1 MSNTIRLTKTQD
13 IAQVKR
19 ATYEEFERLR
29 RDIDSIE
36 RQGVMTTNYYAHM
49 SKAVLDAVDHEV
61 KILYTERNASA
72 EYYKHCW
79 WQWPANEFFDVMNN
93 RFRLTTS
100 EKSTQQDF
108 LDECRSLVFE
118 YRNDSS
124 GEAEY
129 AVAMGEIAV
138 KTKVLASLEGEQDTT
153 FTTTQRKDL
162 FKSLITNIRK
172 RGKGDLHI
180 RQYIAD
186 KLQSQIAGDR
196 EVWLLRKFIDELRA
210 TTSKARKT
218 FSEVLDYTTGSS
230 DHSNVNGDG
239 NRDTKVGKNKRQRES
254 KRNDSSGKSPKKA
267 RPDKQHD
274 ANKDTP
280 TYTPRCTHCNS
291 KMHAEDKCQFVNH
304 PDYILKGAWRDSDVG
319 LAYKTLDPKAPY
331 IKPDRKL
338 NKDMTKFIA
347 MTQAKPDDAPKS
359 PKDKAKKGNV
369 LSCCADCDIPQSPT
383 PLDDVLIP
391 VTL

>member
-1 MSNTIRLTKTQD
+1 MFHSPGAGVVQQSILNQSASLSNTIRLTKTQD

-19 ATYEEFERLR
+19 ATYDEFERLR
-29 RDIDSIE
+29 RDIESIE

-61 KILYTERNASA
+61 KILYTERNAAA

-129 AVAMGEIAV
+129 AVAMGEIAA
-138 KTKVLASLEGEQDTT
+138 KTKVLTSLEGEQDTT

-162 FKSLITNIRK
+162 FKTLITNIRK

-186 KLQSQIAGDR
+186 KLQS
-196 EVWLLRKFIDELRA
+196 
-210 TTSKARKT
+210 
-218 FSEVLDYTTGSS
+218 
-230 DHSNVNGDG
+230 
-239 NRDTKVGKNKRQRES
+239 
-254 KRNDSSGKSPKKA
+254 
-267 RPDKQHD
+267 
-274 ANKDTP
+274 
-280 TYTPRCTHCNS
+280 
-291 KMHAEDKCQFVNH
+291 
-304 PDYILKGAWRDSDVG
+304 
-319 LAYKTLDPKAPY
+319 
-331 IKPDRKL
+331 
-338 NKDMTKFIA
+338 
-347 MTQAKPDDAPKS
+347 
-359 PKDKAKKGNV
+359 
-369 LSCCADCDIPQSPT
+369 
-383 PLDDVLIP
+383 
-391 VTL
+391 